1 MNHSPFLDR
10 LRQVLQT
17 LHASGIGR
25 ISHQAV
31 YECFEE
37 ANDPAFQARLR
48 RRMDELVG
56 RKELERI
63 APGVFI
69 YQPQHAPQRKGIACQ
84 RIYRAVR
91 ASQPGFSAYEIQQ
104 VSRIHIKAV
113 RRYLNWLHQ
122 EGYLAPHGCE
132 GNTRLWRVT
141 AKAREQRETP
151 YIPLLPPD
159 PYEQERNAACR
170 LVRLMMER
178 NLDQPSTRR
187 KIVKECLQIL
197 DRFTKEDADDR

>member
-17 LHASGIGR
+17 LHASGISR
-25 ISHQAV
+25 ISNQAV

-37 ANDPAFQARLR
+37 ANDPAFQARVR
-48 RRMDELVG
+48 RRMDEMVG
-56 RKELERI
+56 RKELERV

-69 YQPQHAPQRKGIACQ
+69 YQPQHAPQRKGFACQ

-91 ASQPGFSAYEIQQ
+91 ASQPGFSAYDIQQ
-104 VSRIHIKAV
+104 VSRIEIKAV

-122 EGYLAPHGCE
+122 EGYLAPHGRQ

-141 AKAREQRETP
+141 AKAREQREAP
-151 YIPLLPPD
+151 YIPMLPPD

-170 LVRLMMER
+170 LVRLMMAR

-187 KIVKECLQIL
+187 KIAKECWQIL
-197 DRFTKEDADDR
+197 NRFAKEDADDS